1 MVKKTFDGYIIPKRK
16 LMTATKNKNTIKLH
30 LKKGIKLRII

>member
-16 LMTATKNKNTIKLH
+16 LMTATENKNTTKLH
-30 LKKGIKLRII
+30 FKKRIKLRII